1 MITAHG
7 GNIMQTKTIRPVS
20 DLQNNLEEISNT
32 VHKTDKPVY
41 LTKNGYADMVIM
53 SASTFENI
61 QYECDIR
68 SQQAEEEDIDVRLK
82 YDMEFQREIA
92 EKLIEAEKEMENP
105 NARTY
110 TWEEVDQYLRDIV
123 RKCTK

>member
-1 MITAHG
+1 
-7 GNIMQTKTIRPVS
+7 MQTKTIRPVS